1 MAMKKGVPLS
11 NYEWVIEK
19 MIKEFPEADKKFII
33 TDVPLGQEAFKKKES
48 QVPFEVERRTIYKN
62 VEKMF
67 FEEINFMVDLL
78 IKSSSDIPISSWQNT
93 EGSIVSEKYFN
104 ALNATNLAMQL
115 WYWYSIPYRIVE
127 GHLFHI
133 VPPIDMLGNIDPQGR
148 PNIHKV
154 AWNDFILKLMFINI
168 ENHREFISLK
178 SKSRILQMAFSISI
192 VLILSLFLLLLIL

>member
-1 MAMKKGVPLS
+1 MAIKKDIPLS

-33 TDVPLGQEAFKKKES
+33 TDVPLGQEVFKKKES

-62 VEKMF
+62 VEKIF

-78 IKSSSDIPISSWQNT
+78 IKSGNDIPKSSWQNT
-93 EGSIVSEKYFN
+93 ECSSVSEKYFN

-127 GHLFHI
+127 GNLFHI

-148 PNIHKV
+148 PNIYRF
-154 AWNDFILKLMFINI
+154 AWNDFILKLMYLNMDNQKDFVSI
-168 ENHREFISLK
+168 ESKCKSL
-178 SKSRILQMAFSISI
+178 SKVFVIGI
-192 VLILSLFLLLLIL
+192 VLLLVLFILLFI

>member
-1 MAMKKGVPLS
+1 MAKKKDIPLS

-19 MIKEFPEADKKFII
+19 MIEKFSESDRKFII
-33 TDVPLGQEAFKKKES
+33 TNVPLGQEVFKKKES
-48 QVPFEVERRTIYKN
+48 QIPFEGERRTTYKN

-78 IKSSSDIPISSWQNT
+78 IKSGNDIPKSSWQNT
-93 EGSIVSEKYFN
+93 EGSSVSEKYFN

-115 WYWYSIPYRIVE
+115 WYWYSIPYRIIE
-127 GHLFHI
+127 GNLFHI

-154 AWNDFILKLMFINI
+154 AWNDFILKLMYLNMDNQKDFVSIESKYKSLSKAFII
-168 ENHREFISLK
+168 G
-178 SKSRILQMAFSISI
+178 I
-192 VLILSLFLLLLIL
+192 VLFLFLLILLFI